1 MLEVV
6 SIDNDVL
13 NLQSVF
19 QGWLRDCSTDSEHLH
34 LSLPP
39 TLHGLT
45 GSDGLSSQLSLKCD
59 LHERLLD
66 PLLLGAGLGQK
77 FVSAFNPLQCTMS
90 LYVELVAAILPSI
103 QA

>member
-34 LSLPP
+34 LFLPP
-39 TLHGLT
+39 TLQGLT

-59 LHERLLD
+59 LHERLMD
-66 PLLLGAGLGQK
+66 PLLLGGGIGQK
-77 FVSAFNPLQCTMS
+77 FVSAFKNTLNGVFP
-90 LYVELVAAILPSI
+90 I
-103 QA
+103 

>member
-77 FVSAFNPLQCTMS
+77 FVSAFNPLQCKYM
-90 LYVELVAAILPSI
+90 YNEFVR
-103 QA
+103 